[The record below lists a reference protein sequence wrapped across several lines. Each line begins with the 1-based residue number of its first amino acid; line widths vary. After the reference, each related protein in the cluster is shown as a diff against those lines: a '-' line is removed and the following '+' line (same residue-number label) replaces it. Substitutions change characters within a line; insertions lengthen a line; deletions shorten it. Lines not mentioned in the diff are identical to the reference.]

1 VTNAISRSA
10 QAYFA
15 RGGLGLLIGD
25 GSLTHYGQETVIETY
40 YDAEIVKGINAALD
54 GQILFNP
61 AYNSDRGPVPVL
73 GLRLHGE
80 F

>member
-1 VTNAISRSA
+1 VTSSVSRSA
-10 QAYFA
+10 RAYLA

-25 GSLTHYGQETVIETY
+25 GSLTRYGYETAIETY
-40 YDAEIVKGINAALD
+40 YDAELAEGLHAALD
-54 GQILFNP
+54 GQLLVNP
-61 AYNSDRGPVPVL
+61 GYNAARGPVPVL